1 MITWTESA
9 RNELERHVAAVRTRM
24 IAVGA
29 DANEVSEDIERHVS
43 EELTAQKIAV
53 ATPEDVRRVLAR
65 MGTIEAE
72 LVGVQDAGSGRN
84 GDSPEEK
91 NSSLVTFFCI
101 ALGVVLPVVALVF
114 EFITRACSSEMFDP
128 MPTLFH
134 ALMIALVP
142 LANGLA
148 LYHAGRCAS
157 EGGRDAVIP
166 RWLGLLNGA
175 AVAVAALY
183 AAMFALITP
192 FAVLAVIFFGIGLL
206 PLAPLMALITAL
218 ICRTRLRRAQK
229 TAGQAMHGWRAGVV
243 IALLALVGLETP
255 SILTEA
261 GLRLARSERTE
272 TMQRGLHLLRAVGSE
287 ERLLQRCY
295 PRNGAAM
302 DLVGFVFSFGKHL
315 PVEEARTI
323 FYRVTGKPFNL
334 VPMPERFGFGG
345 RSRMSDDWVWDS
357 NAGGEVVGQRLKGL
371 ALTESRIDGTVD
383 ADALTGYLEWT
394 MVFKNTAGWQ
404 QEARAQIALPPGGVV
419 SRLTLWV
426 NGEEREAAF
435 AGRSQVREAYQKVA
449 IQQRRDP
456 VLVTTKGPNR
466 VQMQCFPVPA
476 NGEMKIRFGVTMP
489 LRAISEG
496 KAEMM
501 LPRIIEQ
508 NFSVPDGVTH
518 ALWLESAS
526 PLALADGGL
535 KPVRETNGLWSAHG
549 AIALKNG
556 EVLPLVMVSGN
567 AERREHWAVHSQMP
581 GKVFVQRLVEAERK
595 AARELV
601 VVIDGSQAMG
611 PLIGEIA
618 DVIGAQDAAAK
629 IRLLVAGDVVV
640 SCPGRAPAEVAAWL
654 RAQRFVGGQD
664 NLDALSAAWDD
675 AAAAGGEILWIHG
688 TQPVGWQS
696 FEGLSQKQTRRPKQV
711 AIRAFAVVQGAQVI
725 LEKLD
730 GVTRVTAAER
740 WGTLREDLS
749 AELGRALTGG
759 GRNLERTMSDRTTP
773 NLTLEQQ
780 EKGGHIARLWAAD
793 EIARLVAGGKRAEAV
808 ALAGKFQL
816 VTAVS
821 GAVVLETKAQFDAAG
836 LAAIDPATAPSIP
849 EPATVVLI
857 MGGAAAVFVVWR
869 KRKLRR
875 AA

>member
-9 RNELERHVAAVRTRM
+9 RNELERHVAAVRTHM

-65 MGTIEAE
+65 MGSIEDE
-72 LVGVQDAGSGRN
+72 LVGAQDAGGGRH
-84 GDSPEEK
+84 GGPEEK
-91 NSSLVTFFCI
+91 SSSLVTFFCI
-101 ALGVVLPVVALVF
+101 ALGVVLPVVTLVF
-114 EFITRACSSEMFDP
+114 EFITRSCSSEMFDP
-128 MPTLFH
+128 MPTPFH

-142 LANGLA
+142 LANGLV
-148 LYHAGRCAS
+148 LYYAGRRAG
-157 EGGRDAVIP
+157 EGGREAVMP

-192 FAVLAVIFFGIGLL
+192 FAVLAVVFFGIGLL

-218 ICRTRLRRAQK
+218 ICRTRLRRAHK
-229 TAGQAMHGWRAGVV
+229 PAGQPLHGWRAGVV
-243 IALLALVGLETP
+243 IALLTLVGLETP

-261 GLRLARSERTE
+261 GLRLARSEKTE

-302 DLVGFVFSFGKHL
+302 NLVSFVFSFGKHL

-371 ALTESRIDGTVD
+371 TLAESRIDGTIE
-383 ADALTGYLEWT
+383 ADALTGYVEWT
-394 MVFKNTAGWQ
+394 MVFKNAASWQ

-435 AGRSQVREAYQKVA
+435 AGRAQVREAYQKVA

-456 VLVTTKGPNR
+456 VLVTTKGPDR
-466 VQMQCFPVPA
+466 VLMQCFPVPA

-489 LRAISEG
+489 LRALADG
-496 KAEMM
+496 KAEMK
-501 LPRIIEQ
+501 LPQIIEQ
-508 NFSVPDGVTH
+508 NFSVPQEVSH
-518 ALWLESAS
+518 AVWLESAS
-526 PLALADGGL
+526 PLALAGGGL
-535 KPVRETNGLWSAHG
+535 NPVKEKNGLWSAHG
-549 AIALKNG
+549 AIALKSG
-556 EVLPLVMVSGN
+556 DAFPLVTVSGD
-567 AERREHWAVHSQMP
+567 AERGEQWVTHPRMP
-581 GKVFVQRLVEAERK
+581 GTVFVQRLVEAPRR
-595 AARELV
+595 APGELV
-601 VVIDGSQAMG
+601 IVVDGSKAMG

-618 DVIGAQDAAAK
+618 DVIAAQDAGAK
-629 IRLLVAGDVVV
+629 ITLLLAGDVVTK
-640 SCPGRAPAEVAAWL
+640 CPARTSTEVAGWL
-654 RAQRFVGGQD
+654 RAQTFVGGQD
-664 NLDALSAAWDD
+664 NLEALSAAWDE
-675 AAAAGGEILWIHG
+675 AAAGGGEVFWIHG

-711 AIRAFAVVQGAQVI
+711 AIRAFAAVQGAQVI

-730 GVTRVTAAER
+730 GAPRVSAAGR

-749 AELGRALTGG
+749 AELGRMMTGG
-759 GRNLERTMSDRTTP
+759 GQALERT
-773 NLTLEQQ
+773 LETKAVAALVANQQ
-780 EKGGHIARLWAAD
+780 EKGARH
-793 EIARLVAGGKRAEAV
+793 
-808 ALAGKFQL
+808 
-816 VTAVS
+816 
-821 GAVVLETKAQFDAAG
+821 ETDVK
-836 LAAIDPATAPSIP
+836 T
-849 EPATVVLI
+849 
-857 MGGAAAVFVVWR
+857 R
-869 KRKLRR
+869 
-875 AA
+875 